1 MARGPGLFGSIGLF
15 ILRVG
20 VSSFMLMH
28 GWGKLLKVIEGD
40 FAFADPIG
48 LGAETSLTLAAAAE
62 FGCAILVMLG
72 LGTRFASIP
81 LAFTMAVAAF
91 TVHLNDPL
99 FSAGGASK
107 EPALVFFF
115 VYVALIF
122 TGAGWFSADGL
133 IRTLFTAKRR
143 EAFMDDEDSAK
154 PPK

>member
-1 MARGPGLFGSIGLF
+1 MTRGPGIVGSIGLF

-28 GWGKLLKVIEGD
+28 GWGKTLKVMEGD

-48 LGAETSLTLAAAAE
+48 LGAETSLTLAAGAE

-99 FSAGGASK
+99 FSAGGGSK
-107 EPALVFFF
+107 EPALVFGI
-115 VYVALIF
+115 VYLALIF

-133 IRTLFTAKRR
+133 IRMLFTAKRR
-143 EAFMDDEDSAK
+143 HDHIEDDGK
-154 PPK
+154 

>member
-1 MARGPGLFGSIGLF
+1 MARGPGIFGSIGLF

-28 GWGKLLKVIEGD
+28 GWGKTLKVLEGE
-40 FAFADPIG
+40 FGMVGDPIG
-48 LGAETSLTLAAAAE
+48 LGEETSLVLAAGAE
-62 FGCAILVMLG
+62 FACAILVMLG
-72 LGTRFASIP
+72 LGTRFAAIP
-81 LAFTMAVAAF
+81 LAFTMGVAAF

-107 EPALVFFF
+107 EPALVFGV
-115 VYVALIF
+115 VYLALIF

-143 EAFMDDEDSAK
+143 EARSEGDEK
-154 PPK
+154 